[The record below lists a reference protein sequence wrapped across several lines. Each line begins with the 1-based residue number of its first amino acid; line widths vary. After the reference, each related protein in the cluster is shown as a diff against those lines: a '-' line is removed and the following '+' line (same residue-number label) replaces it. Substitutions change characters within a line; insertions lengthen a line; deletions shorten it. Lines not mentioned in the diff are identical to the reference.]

1 MFSSKNDENEKKEP
15 IDKTDD
21 KNVQDESF
29 SSYSNYSKYKTVP
42 HTTSN
47 KGIEMGMEDLE
58 KMLETEKINNKSENW
73 NKLDK
78 TQKIQKLHQYAETYG
93 KEKELPVNDVKAL
106 KTFFK
111 DSLNKNKLQKSKDIQ
126 YDKDKGLVLN
136 VPSLFFNASN
146 RSYTLK
152 NMDPKRVSTVKCLH
166 KNKKEPNIEINI
178 SP

>member
-1 MFSSKNDENEKKEP
+1 MFSSKNDENEKEP

-29 SSYSNYSKYKTVP
+29 SSYSNYSKYKALP

-58 KMLETEKINNKSENW
+58 KMLETEKINNKIENW

-93 KEKELPVNDVKAL
+93 KEELPVNDVKAL

-111 DSLNKNKLQKSKDIQ
+111 DSLNKNKLQ
-126 YDKDKGLVLN
+126 N
-136 VPSLFFNASN
+136 
-146 RSYTLK
+146 
-152 NMDPKRVSTVKCLH
+152 PK
-166 KNKKEPNIEINI
+166 I
-178 SP
+178 SI

>member
-1 MFSSKNDENEKKEP
+1 MFSPKNDENEKLESIEKAENKK
-15 IDKTDD
+15 D
-21 KNVQDESF
+21 NESF
-29 SSYSNYSKYKTVP
+29 SSYSNYSKYKTVS

-93 KEKELPVNDVKAL
+93 KEKELPVNDVKSL
-106 KTFFK
+106 KLFFK

-136 VPSLFFNASN
+136 VPSLFFNTTN

-166 KNKKEPNIEINI
+166 KNKKEPPIELNK
-178 SP
+178 